1 MNVEERLR
9 DTLRGA
15 AGYEPSPDLWERVE
29 RSISEDHIRRR
40 RLVRIAAGAAL
51 LATGVIA
58 VALAALTRTN
68 AGVFVDWRTMQAL
81 EILVM
86 AAVIV
91 AVGPAVRR
99 FGEILV
105 ADVFRA
111 SPATGRAF
119 LAVLDVAFYLVT
131 IGYVLVTTRLD
142 RPGALDI
149 DVLARQLGDAA
160 TRVAGLLLTIGVLHV
175 AVLFTLP
182 ILGVTFASG
191 WRRADDPSEARPIP
205 VGMLIIGVI
214 AIAAV
219 LVGVAIALLGVAG

>member
-1 MNVEERLR
+1 VNIEERLR

-40 RLVRIAAGAAL
+40 RLARIAAGTAI
-51 LATGVIA
+51 LATGVMA
-58 VALAALTRTN
+58 VALAALTRTD
-68 AGVFVDWRTMQAL
+68 AGMSVDWRTMQAL

-91 AVGPAVRR
+91 ALGPAVRR

-105 ADVFRA
+105 VDVFRA
-111 SPATGRAF
+111 SSATGRAF

-131 IGYVLVTTRLD
+131 VGYALVTTRLD
-142 RPGALDI
+142 RPGVLDVN
-149 DVLARQLGDAA
+149 VLSGQLSDAA
-160 TRVAGLLLTIGVLHV
+160 TRVGGLLLLIGVLHV

-182 ILGVTFASG
+182 ILGVTFTSG
-191 WRRADDPSEARPIP
+191 WRQADDPSGAHPIP
-205 VGMLIIGVI
+205 VGILIVGVI